1 MLSANMKVKVVKEN
15 LMHTFQERFEVLFF
29 DPEFGFKADDKL
41 VTQIIASLC
50 YEFVHECDPN
60 ESCKSIITHDVVSTS
75 IYFVY
80 DGNIEMHFKD
90 QEIPLLEFEN
100 GSYFG
105 DISYIF
111 QVKN

>member
-1 MLSANMKVKVVKEN
+1 MKVKVVKEN
-15 LMHTFQERFEVLFF
+15 LMKTFQEKFEVLFF

-50 YEFVHECDPN
+50 YEFIHDTDHNSPRA
-60 ESCKSIITHDVVSTS
+60 SIIHHEIVSSS
-75 IYFVY
+75 IYFVFQ
-80 DGNIEMHFKD
+80 GNIEMYYKD
-90 QEIPLLEFEN
+90 QEVALLEFES

-111 QVKN
+111 